1 MVRRVEALYSGQV
14 QGVGF
19 RLSVER
25 LAVDLNIRGWVKN
38 LSDGRVRVVG
48 EAEEEALKN
57 FLERIK
63 RSFSV
68 YISDIDLQ
76 WFVPTGEFPDF
87 QIRF

>member
-1 MVRRVEALYSGQV
+1 MQRRIEAFYSGQV

-19 RLSVER
+19 RFTVER
-25 LAVDLNIRGWVKN
+25 LAVELDIRGWARN
-38 LSDGRVRVVG
+38 LADGRVQLVG
-48 EAEEEALKN
+48 EAEEETIKN

-63 RSFSV
+63 RRFSV

-76 WFVPTGEFPDF
+76 WIEASVEFPDF